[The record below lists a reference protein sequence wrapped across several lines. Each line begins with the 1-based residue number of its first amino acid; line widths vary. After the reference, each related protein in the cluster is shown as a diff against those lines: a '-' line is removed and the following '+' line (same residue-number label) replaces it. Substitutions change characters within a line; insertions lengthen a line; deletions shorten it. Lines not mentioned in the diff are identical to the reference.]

1 MTNKRDYA
9 PITYSC
15 NGATVDFPFSWK
27 ILYEESVVVSL
38 IDSNNQTTNLNLG
51 TDYTVEFDEVG
62 GNVKTKIAY
71 ETGNTI
77 VVGRNASM
85 YQEKSFSTS
94 TGFQASEIENAFD
107 ITSIN
112 LQDMS
117 YNIESFKTKFSEDI
131 KKDFEDFNNRNEEFK
146 TEINNTISEV
156 NTAAKL
162 IKTTVETVNGAV
174 EKCTNQANSA
184 EESATIA
191 TQKATEAVKCI
202 NDFPTS
208 VLNVA
213 LDSDNKTL
221 LFYMKENGVEPDGTI
236 LGRNCLFEKVE
247 VVNA

>member
-38 IDSNNQTTNLNLG
+38 IDSNGETTTLNLG
-51 TDYTVEFDEVG
+51 TDYNVEFDDMG
-62 GNVKTKIAY
+62 GNIKTKTAY
-71 ETGNTI
+71 ESGNSI
-77 VVGRNASM
+77 VIARNASL

-94 TGFQASEIENAFD
+94 TGFQASEIEKAFD

-117 YNIESFKTKFSEDI
+117 YNIESFKTNFSEDI

-162 IKTTVETVNGAV
+162 IKTTVETVNEAV

-184 EESATIA
+184 ESSANTATEKLDEIVQKADEISSSADEALATIKSDSEE
-191 TQKATEAVKCI
+191 QLNKIKQVVK
-202 NDFPTS
+202 
-208 VLNVA
+208 V
-213 LDSDNKTL
+213 
-221 LFYMKENGVEPDGTI
+221 M
-236 LGRNCLFEKVE
+236 
-247 VVNA
+247 